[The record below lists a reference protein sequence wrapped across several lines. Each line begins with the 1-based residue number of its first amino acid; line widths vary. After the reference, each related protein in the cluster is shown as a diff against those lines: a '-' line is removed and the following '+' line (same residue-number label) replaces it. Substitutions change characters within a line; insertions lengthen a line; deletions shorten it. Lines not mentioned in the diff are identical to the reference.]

1 MEMLLFGRVLG
12 GLSTSLLFTA
22 FESWMVSEHR
32 RRGFKEEWLAST
44 FAWSSAGNGIM
55 AILAGIFA
63 QVAADISG
71 DIGPFQ
77 LAIALTV
84 VTLVLIFF
92 WKENY
97 GSSHD
102 STENNF
108 QAMTTSI
115 KESTRMILK
124 HPGILCLGLSQA
136 FFEGAIF
143 SFVFMWVPA
152 LLSVNVESS
161 LPTGLVFSAFM
172 LSMTFGGML
181 FSLLLPVFPGGAE
194 GLSVMVF
201 LVAAGSMA
209 MPIFFFDFYSMLYSF
224 LVLEAMV
231 GMFNSCGGTLRSR
244 YYPDSMQSSI
254 MSVFRLPLNILV
266 VIGTTLANQASNKE
280 GFQFVFSIVV
290 GMHLIAAMLQMVAL
304 VVGPPTDVPIHY
316 ESAAQDQE
324 KKTTTATTKAKKETK
339 KTK

>member
-1 MEMLLFGRVLG
+1 MQMLLLGRVLG

-32 RRGFKEEWLAST
+32 RRGFEEEWLSST

-55 AILAGIFA
+55 AIGAGIFA
-63 QVAADISG
+63 QIAADISG

-102 STENNF
+102 SKENNF
-108 QAMTTSI
+108 QAMVSSI
-115 KESTRMILK
+115 KESSQMIVK
-124 HPGILCLGLSQA
+124 HPGVLCLGLSQA
-136 FFEGAIF
+136 FFEGAMY

-152 LLSVNVESS
+152 LLSVNIEAS

-181 FSLLLPVFPGGAE
+181 FSLLLPIFPGGAE

-209 MPIFFFDFYSMLYSF
+209 LPIYYFDFYSMLYSF

-266 VIGTTLANQASNKE
+266 VIGTNLANKASNKE
-280 GFQFVFSIVV
+280 GFQFVFGVV
-290 GMHLIAAMLQMVAL
+290 VCMHLIAALLQMIAL
-304 VVGPPTDVPIHY
+304 MIGPPKDVPIHY
-316 ESAAQDQE
+316 EQQESAKEQ
-324 KKTTTATTKAKKETK
+324 KKKQ
-339 KTK
+339 